1 MNLFDITRGNY
12 RVLRSLMYPQF
23 PKSHVVL
30 DVRVRA
36 SSSTEWATEIYIKGV
51 YDGPNDIVANQDY
64 VIEWAADSGRLLEN
78 GSVTLMLASGGS
90 IRQEW
95 SSIIT
100 PENKPDTV
108 AAMFKKFP
116 RNGQIVTASV
126 SPFTFS
132 KNGMS
137 YTWEGMARRR
147 PRGAQ

>member
-12 RVLRSLMYPQF
+12 RVSRSLRYPQF
-23 PKSHVVL
+23 PKSHVML

-36 SSSTEWATEIYIKGV
+36 SSSTKWVTEIYIKGD
-51 YDGPNDIVANQDY
+51 YNGPNDIVANKDY
-64 VIEWAADSGRLLEN
+64 EIEWAADNGRLLET
-78 GSVTLMLASGGS
+78 GSVTLMLASGRS

-100 PENKPDTV
+100 PENKPKAV
-108 AAMFKKFP
+108 SAVFKKFP

-137 YTWEGMARRR
+137 YTWEGMVKRRR
-147 PRGAQ
+147 RKAN